1 MCNAAGKYSWSKC
14 WEPKLG
20 GSSHEQITIDRQPSR
35 DSQVSTTFLIMLYPI
50 IVARTTNDVWQMIV
64 EHHHSI
70 DFTALLAIHSPLSPF
85 FTTVSNFFVY
95 SKLWQV
101 SLRKRKKT
109 ICLGNCTWVQN
120 QALTNTTSLRY
131 NFNRIHVILNF
142 IISRTELNTNSF
154 FFVSFDQHHHHVE
167 DQGHSH
173 TDDHHQG
180 DKNYHHGHRNYHHI
194 DGNYHHGHHDDVR
207 RVCWLRLK
215 AHPPFQAL
223 WFPC

>member
-20 GSSHEQITIDRQPSR
+20 GSSHEQITIDRRPSR

-50 IVARTTNDVWQMIV
+50 IVTRTTNDVWQMIV

-70 DFTALLAIHSPLSPF
+70 DFTALLAIHSPPF
-85 FTTVSNFFVY
+85 SLLYNSIKLLCLLKALTSFFEEE
-95 SKLWQV
+95 
-101 SLRKRKKT
+101 KKT

-142 IISRTELNTNSF
+142 IISRTELNTNCF